1 LSLGSAEEGG
11 VTRLIASIAT
21 LAVFAAGLCSQAA
34 QAEASEVRLSRG
46 YGILYL
52 PLYVME
58 QQKLIEKHAKAV
70 GLGEVKV
77 SWRMLDGGNVINDAM
92 LAGALDVAAIGV
104 PGFLTLWSKARGN
117 ARLAIIGLSG
127 LSTTS
132 LYLNTTNP
140 EIKTLRDFTS
150 KDKIALPGIKTSLSA
165 VVLQMMVA
173 KQFGEENYAKLD
185 PLTVGLSHPDA
196 YTALASGGK
205 GGVNSH
211 FGSPPYS
218 ILELEKPGVHRVLSS
233 TDVLGPMTLDAVYTL
248 RKFYEANPKL
258 CKAIVS
264 ALDEANELIARDRNG
279 AAQAYIAASGA
290 KVSKEEVLRMLAD
303 PQTKFSTT
311 PDGVMKFASFMHR
324 VGIISVAPKDWKELF
339 VVEVHGRPG
348 S

>member
-1 LSLGSAEEGG
+1 M
-11 VTRLIASIAT
+11 RLIASIAT
-21 LAVFAAGLCSQAA
+21 LAVFAAAVSSRTA
-34 QAEASEVRLSRG
+34 QAEVSEIRLSRG

-52 PLYVME
+52 PLYVIE
-58 QQKLIEKHAKAV
+58 QQKLIERRAKSA
-70 GLGEVKV
+70 GLGEIKV
-77 SWRMLDGGNVINDAM
+77 SWRTLDGGNVINDAM

-104 PGFLTLWSKARGN
+104 PGFLTLWAKAKGN
-117 ARLAIIGLSG
+117 ARLEIIGLSG

-140 EIKTLRDFTS
+140 AIKTLRDFTS

-165 VVLQMMVA
+165 VVLQMVVA
-173 KQFGEENYAKLD
+173 REFGEENYAKLD

-196 YTALASGGK
+196 YNALASGGK

-218 ILELEKPGVHRVLSS
+218 ILELDKPGVHRVVSS
-233 TDVLGPMTLDAVYTL
+233 ADLLGPMTLDAIYTL
-248 RKFYEANPKL
+248 RKFYEGNPKL
-258 CKAIVS
+258 CKAIIG
-264 ALDEANELIARDRNG
+264 ALDEANELIARDPNA
-279 AAQAYIAASGA
+279 AAQAYIAASSA
-290 KVSKEEVLRMLAD
+290 KLSQEEVLRMLAD

-339 VVEVHGRPG
+339 VAEVRGRPG

>member
-1 LSLGSAEEGG
+1 MTPRMAC
-11 VTRLIASIAT
+11 IAT
-21 LAVFAAGLCSQAA
+21 SALLAASLSSREVL
-34 QAEASEVRLSRG
+34 AEASEVRLSRG

-52 PLYVME
+52 PLYVIE
-58 QQKLIEKHAKAV
+58 HNKLIEKHAKTA
-70 GLGEVKV
+70 GLGDVKV

-104 PGFLTLWSKARGN
+104 PGFLTLWAKAKGN
-117 ARLAIIGLSG
+117 TRLEIIGLSG

-140 EIKTLRDFTS
+140 AIKSLRDFTP

-165 VVLQMMVA
+165 VVLQMLVA
-173 KQFGEENYAKLD
+173 REFGEENYAKLD
-185 PLTVGLSHPDA
+185 ALTVGLGHPDA
-196 YTALASGGK
+196 YNALVSGGK

-218 ILELEKPGVHRVLSS
+218 ILELDKPGIHRVLSS
-233 TDVLGPMTLDAVYTL
+233 ADVLGPMTLDVVYTL
-248 RKFYEANPKL
+248 RRFHETNPKL
-258 CKAIVS
+258 CKAVIA
-264 ALDEANELIARDRNG
+264 ALDEANELIARDRDA

-311 PDGVMKFASFMHR
+311 PDGVMKFVSFMRR
-324 VGIISVAPKDWKELF
+324 VGIIAVAPRDWRELF
-339 VVEVHGRPG
+339 VADLHVRPG

>member
-1 LSLGSAEEGG
+1 MAMLALLAAAVSSGEG
-11 VTRLIASIAT
+11 R
-21 LAVFAAGLCSQAA
+21 
-34 QAEASEVRLSRG
+34 AEALEVRLSRG

-52 PLYVME
+52 PLYVIE
-58 QQKLIEKHAKAV
+58 QHKMIEKRARAA

-77 SWRMLDGGNVINDAM
+77 NWRMVDGGNVINDAM

-104 PGFLTLWSKARGN
+104 PGFLTLWAKAKN
-117 ARLAIIGLSG
+117 SPRLEIIGLSG

-132 LYLNTTNP
+132 LFLNTTNP
-140 EIKTLRDFTS
+140 AIKTLRDFTP

-165 VVLQMMVA
+165 VVLQMVVA
-173 KQFGEENYAKLD
+173 REFGDENYAKLD

-218 ILELEKPGVHRVLSS
+218 ILELDKPGVHRVLSS
-233 TDVLGPMTLDAVYTL
+233 ADVLGPMTLDVVYTL
-248 RKFYEANPKL
+248 RKFHDDNPKL
-258 CKAIVS
+258 CKAIIA
-264 ALDEANELIARDRNG
+264 ALDDANELVEKDPK
-279 AAQAYIAASGA
+279 AAAAAYVAASSA
-290 KVSKEEVLRMLAD
+290 KVSQEEVLRMLAD

-311 PDGVMKFASFMHR
+311 PDSVMKFVSFMRR
-324 VGIISVAPKDWKELF
+324 VGSIAVAPKDWKELF
-339 VVEVHGRPG
+339 VAEVHGRPG

>member
-1 LSLGSAEEGG
+1 MTQRRASL
-11 VTRLIASIAT
+11 AT
-21 LAVFAAGLCSQAA
+21 LAVLAASASSSEA
-34 QAEASEVRLSRG
+34 RAEASEVRLSRG

-52 PLYVME
+52 PLYVIE
-58 QQKLIEKHAKAV
+58 QHKLIEKHAKAA

-104 PGFLTLWSKARGN
+104 PGFLTLWAKAKGN
-117 ARLAIIGLSG
+117 PRLEIIGLSG

-140 EIKTLRDFTS
+140 AIKTLRDFTP

-165 VVLQMMVA
+165 VVLQMVVA
-173 KQFGEENYAKLD
+173 HEFGEANYAKLD

-196 YTALASGGK
+196 YNALVSGGK

-218 ILELEKPGVHRVLSS
+218 ILELDKPGIHRVLSS
-233 TDVLGPMTLDAVYTL
+233 ADVLGPMSLDAVYTL
-248 RKFYEANPKL
+248 RKFYEGNPKL
-258 CKAIVS
+258 CKAVIA
-264 ALDEANELIARDRNG
+264 ALDEANELITRDG
-279 AAQAYIAASGA
+279 DAAALAYIAASGA
-290 KVSKEEVLRMLAD
+290 NVSKEEVQRMLAD

-311 PDGVMKFASFMHR
+311 PDGVMKFVSFMRR
-324 VGIISVAPKDWKELF
+324 VGSIAVAPKDWRELF
-339 VVEVHGRPG
+339 VAEVHARPG

>member
-1 LSLGSAEEGG
+1 MI
-11 VTRLIASIAT
+11 RRIACIALT
-21 LAVFAAGLCSQAA
+21 LLAAAMSSGDAR
-34 QAEASEVRLSRG
+34 AEASEVRLSRG

-52 PLYVME
+52 PLYVIE
-58 QQKLIEKHAKAV
+58 QHKLIEKHAKTA

-77 SWRMLDGGNVINDAM
+77 TWRMLDGGNVINDAM

-104 PGFLTLWSKARGN
+104 PGFLTLWAKAKGN
-117 ARLAIIGLSG
+117 PRLEIVGLSG

-140 EIKTLRDFTS
+140 AIKTLRDFTP

-165 VVLQMMVA
+165 VVLQMVVA
-173 KQFGEENYAKLD
+173 REFGEENYAKLD

-196 YTALASGGK
+196 YNALASGGK

-218 ILELEKPGVHRVLSS
+218 ILELDKPGIHRVLSS
-233 TDVLGPMTLDAVYTL
+233 ADVLGPMTLDAVYTL

-258 CKAIVS
+258 SRAVIA
-264 ALDEANELIARDRNG
+264 ALDEANELIARDRNA
-279 AAQAYIAASGA
+279 AAQAYVTASSA

-311 PDGVMKFASFMHR
+311 PDGVMKFVSFMRR
-324 VGIISVAPKDWKELF
+324 VGSIAVAPKDWKELF
-339 VVEVHGRPG
+339 VAEVHGRPG